1 MYCPHTITRDDTL
14 KSVFARVL
22 ENKIFKGF
30 TDSFIVSLMLQ
41 SDDSTKHR
49 MPRCGERHIFHLK
62 NIMELASATEG
73 SRITKYLS
81 ALKSRLSFSPEGL
94 MKFSMFLK
102 HSRYNKLLWTENF
115 VRRSWADKQY
125 DVLEEFKTFIRNV
138 VHGNESEEGEICTSQ
153 LFSSRYV
160 DVLSDEDE
168 EPEAD
173 EPEATTVQDD
183 GPEAT
188 TVQADGPEATTVQ
201 EDGPE
206 ATTVQEDVQEQGILE
221 ADGPELDGSE
231 ACGPQQDRLEE
242 DGSAEDGPE
251 ATAVQEDY
259 ILSDEEA
266 IPEKV
271 RNDGA
276 ASEHIAMTGVPVA
289 EKRKTVPSHREDST
303 GSDERPRKVHKIGT
317 GHHSVELLE
326 PPPNYWTLSTL
337 KEALLVTKTH
347 KFKSELTQETFVTLF
362 DKHEL
367 RHSHRAFKSSLL
379 QLLSRQV
386 QHEARSINPKLLWVY
401 LGNTMLTSNKKT
413 A

>member
-1 MYCPHTITRDDTL
+1 
-14 KSVFARVL
+14 
-22 ENKIFKGF
+22 
-30 TDSFIVSLMLQ
+30 MLQ
-41 SDDSTKHR
+41 SDGSTKH
-49 MPRCGERHIFHLK
+49 RCGERHIFNLK
-62 NIMELASATEG
+62 NIMELASVTEG

-81 ALKSRLSFSPEGL
+81 ALKSRLSFAPEGL
-94 MKFSMFLK
+94 VRFSIGLR
-102 HSRYNKLLWTENF
+102 HNVYNKLLWTNNF
-115 VRRSWADKQY
+115 VRRSWSDKQY
-125 DVLEEFKTFIRNV
+125 DVLEEFKNFMRDV
-138 VHGNESEEGEICTSQ
+138 VHGNESEEGEICTTQ
-153 LFSSRYV
+153 FFSSKYV

-173 EPEATTVQDD
+173 EPEANVHAGGAEQGRLEAD

-201 EDGPE
+201 ADGP
-206 ATTVQEDVQEQGILE
+206 EQGILE
-221 ADGPELDGSE
+221 ADGPEEVG
-231 ACGPQQDRLEE
+231 QD
-242 DGSAEDGPE
+242 

-259 ILSDEEA
+259 ILCDEEA
-266 IPEKV
+266 IHEEV
-271 RNDGA
+271 RDDGT

-289 EKRKTVPSHREDST
+289 EKRKTVPSPRADST
-303 GSDERPRKVHKIGT
+303 KSDERPLKVHKIGT
-317 GHHSVELLE
+317 DYHSVELLE
-326 PPPNYWTLSTL
+326 TPPNYWTLSTL
-337 KEALLVTKTH
+337 KEALLETKTH

-362 DKHEL
+362 DKPEL